1 MEKFKT
7 HFDWLNKAFPEGLP
21 IPSSTVLIGPLG
33 AGKPIIA
40 LAFVSSWLKEGGGV
54 IAAPLQFPDPKFASE
69 NLRTLYGIKIQDYKE
84 RFVHV
89 RFDPSIDSVKIIDQ
103 NHMKANLV
111 KPENWDIVIK
121 KANEIIRESE
131 LGLMFFSSAL
141 NLPLF
146 SATYSDSLMSKIQ
159 RMFTM
164 NKSITYVFCIST
176 SMLRKKAEEV
186 GKMADN
192 LIEAEVLENPKRLQF
207 RVRKMKNAEFLKYKV
222 ETPFSPKI
230 LKEAE
235 KRAKKFR
242 VAPVN
247 KIAKI

>member
-7 HFDWLNKAFPEGLP
+7 HFEWLNKAFPEGLP

-54 IAAPLQFPDPKFASE
+54 IAAPLQYPDPKFMLE
-69 NLRTLYGIKIQDYKE
+69 NLRTLYGINIQDYKE
-84 RFVHV
+84 RFIHV
-89 RFDPSIDSVKIIDQ
+89 RFNFGIDSVKVINQ
-103 NHMKANLV
+103 NYMEANLV
-111 KPENWDIVIK
+111 KPDNWDIVIK
-121 KANEIIRESE
+121 KAKETIRKSE

-146 SATYSDSLMSKIQ
+146 SATYGELLMSKIQ
-159 RMFTM
+159 RMFNM
-164 NKSITYVFCIST
+164 DEPITYVFCIST
-176 SMLRKKAEEV
+176 SMLREKAEEV

-192 LIEAEVLENPKRLQF
+192 LIEAEVLESPKKLRF
-207 RVRKMKNAEFLKYKV
+207 RVRKMRKMEFLSNWLYA
-222 ETPFSPKI
+222 PFSQEI
-230 LKEAE
+230 LEEAE

-242 VAPVN
+242 VAPVD
-247 KIAKI
+247 KIKKI

>member
-21 IPSSTVLIGPLG
+21 IPSSTVITGPLG
-33 AGKPIIA
+33 AGKPLMA

-69 NLRTLYGIKIQDYKE
+69 NLHTLYGIKIQDYKE
-84 RFVHV
+84 RYVHV
-89 RFDPSIDSVKIIDQ
+89 RFDPSIDSVKAINQ
-103 NHMKANLV
+103 NHMEANLV
-111 KPENWDIVIK
+111 KPENWDRVIS
-121 KANEIIRESE
+121 KAQQIIRESE

-159 RMFTM
+159 QMFNTDEP
-164 NKSITYVFCIST
+164 IVYVFCIST
-176 SMLRKKAEEV
+176 SMLREKAEEV
-186 GKMADN
+186 GKMAYN
-192 LIEAEVLENPKRLQF
+192 LMEAEVLENPKRLRF
-207 RVRKMKNAEFLKYKV
+207 RVRKMRNTEFLSNWL
-222 ETPFSPKI
+222 EAPFSQKI
-230 LKEAE
+230 LEEAE